1 MLLRVSPSRLWTLG
15 SDTIIFAK
23 ECVVRT
29 GHSSGAALHSLVMGQ
44 SAGEQQCPGN
54 GVRNR
59 KREGRMLSSQSE
71 VAPPCPPPQLSV
83 PTPKEGN
90 QPLSCFKVQRCRK
103 DTVKEQQ
110 GILLILKAQRFQ
122 AITSMSVSREVEG
135 ISMLHLA
142 CPLLPSSSSQRTKRF
157 GSAFPQWSCL

>member
-1 MLLRVSPSRLWTLG
+1 MREGCSPLKVRWHLRV
-15 SDTIIFAK
+15 
-23 ECVVRT
+23 
-29 GHSSGAALHSLVMGQ
+29 
-44 SAGEQQCPGN
+44 
-54 GVRNR
+54 
-59 KREGRMLSSQSE
+59 
-71 VAPPCPPPQLSV
+71 PPPQLSV

-142 CPLLPSSSSQRTKRF
+142 CPLLALLFFTKDKEVWECFSTVELPLTFAAVVQKAMLRPCF
-157 GSAFPQWSCL
+157 VGSLGQDCCLLDCAF